1 MLGFANRHLGW
12 LKPLLPRRAKR
23 FLLLTLFGIGR
34 EGIRLPSRQMLEQDI
49 LPRLGALG
57 FRRALFVGVAP
68 YTSHY
73 EAIARRGGATWA
85 TCDVNPSAAV
95 WGAKEHV
102 TAPIEEIDRRF
113 PPAAFDAVI
122 VNGVLGFGLDTPAQV
137 ERAFTAVTNVLREG
151 GLLLLGWNSDAAPD
165 PLGAERMRTDFRAA
179 AELPFPPRREF
190 ASENF
195 VFDFQI
201 YAPRAREDGRD
212 A

>member
-23 FLLLTLFGIGR
+23 LLLLTLFGIGR
-34 EGIRLPSRQMLEQDI
+34 EGIRLPSRQMLEQEV
-49 LPRLGALG
+49 LPRLGSLG
-57 FRRALFVGVAP
+57 FRRALFVGVGP

-73 EAIARRGGATWA
+73 EAIARRGGAAWA
-85 TCDVNPSAAV
+85 TCDINPSAAV

-113 PPAAFDAVI
+113 SAGSFDAVI
-122 VNGVLGFGLDTPAQV
+122 VNGVLGFGLDAPAQV
-137 ERAFTAVTNVLREG
+137 EQAFTAIAHVLRRG
-151 GLLLLGWNSDAAPD
+151 GLLLLGWNSDATPD
-165 PLGAERMRTDFRAA
+165 PLAAERIRADFRPA
-179 AELPFPPRREF
+179 AELPFPARREF

-201 YAPRAREDGRD
+201 YAPRAR
-212 A
+212 